1 VRHTQKQ
8 TVSRARAGYQKQN
21 LEAAGIILQRIAKYG
36 GDQAALVQWARSVLT
51 PKDAEC
57 GRLFEYEA

>member
-1 VRHTQKQ
+1 M
-8 TVSRARAGYQKQN
+8 
-21 LEAAGIILQRIAKYG
+21 EAAGIILQRIAKYG

-51 PKDAEC
+51 PKDADC